1 MLFKKL
7 DAGGTLKTMIRTAA
21 SILTLCMFLWVLP
34 LGNFI
39 KTSQEKS
46 ACGGGRAMHMCTMGM
61 GKVKAPTSDA
71 SKISFTNPGSVE
83 KTNKPSSGS
92 AGNDFADLTSIHASK
107 GLCADLNELQFIFP
121 KQSYIFK
128 LDPVPKV

>member
-1 MLFKKL
+1 MRDHRALRVF
-7 DAGGTLKTMIRTAA
+7 AA
-21 SILTLCMFLWVLP
+21 FVSVTIFLWVLP

-39 KTSQEKS
+39 KPTQEKS

-61 GKVKAPTSDA
+61 GKVQAPTSDA

-83 KTNKPSSGS
+83 KTNKPSGGS
-92 AGNDFADLTSIHASK
+92 AGNDFIDLASIHTSH
-107 GLCADLNELQFIFP
+107 GLRAYHIELHLIIP
-121 KQSYIFK
+121 KQSHIFK